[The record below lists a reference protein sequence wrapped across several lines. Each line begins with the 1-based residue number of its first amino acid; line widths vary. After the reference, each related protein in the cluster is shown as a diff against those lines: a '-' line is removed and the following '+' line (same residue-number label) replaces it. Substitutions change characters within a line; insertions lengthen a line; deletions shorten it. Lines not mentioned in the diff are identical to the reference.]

1 MESKGPELE
10 FVIKGLILRLI
21 RKYCMPQLQI
31 TTETMIRM
39 KKIVGINHV
48 HDGDFMVNEMID
60 ILEKKIRERR

>member
-1 MESKGPELE
+1 
-10 FVIKGLILRLI
+10 LRLLT
-21 RKYCMPQLQI
+21 KYCMPQLQI

-39 KKIVGINHV
+39 KKIVGIDHV